1 MTAQEIWSKFGG
13 LIDANSNWLLVNLHE
28 VCDER
33 ASKPLKNIRFP
44 YQVMMNNI
52 DQSLPVKFRSLKAA
66 RSFFHA
72 EMDTSTLIK
81 LVTEGKAKMCFG
93 AAKYFGL
100 TK

>member
-44 YQVMMNNI
+44 YQVMMNTDN
-52 DQSLPVKFRSLKAA
+52 QGLPVKFRSLKAA
-66 RSFFHA
+66 RSFFNG
-72 EMDTSTLIK
+72 EMDSYTFHKLIQ
-81 LVTEGKAKMCFG
+81 TGKAKM
-93 AAKYFGL
+93 YFG
-100 TK
+100 